1 VLARDSVPALSVFGH
16 QMINSRKDLGAL
28 GPKGITRRRF
38 VQSLLAAGGAGLALS
53 PQLAVAG
60 TRVGYAQGTVFHDRQ
75 GRGQRAPGDPG
86 IPGVAVSNGR
96 EVTWTDEAGRWE
108 LPVEED
114 STTFFV
120 CKPRGWTPPL
130 DRHNLPQ
137 FFHHHQP
144 RGSPTLRF
152 PGIAPT
158 GPLPVSIDFPL
169 LRCEEPDRFKAL
181 ICGDPQPRDRREL
194 GYLAQT
200 VVPELRGSD
209 AVFGV
214 SLGDIM
220 FDDLSL
226 FEPLNEVFG
235 WIGMRWHNVLG
246 NHDLNFDAPDNRH
259 AHETFRRV
267 YGPTYYSFDHGPVH
281 FLVLNNI
288 EWLGPEPERPQ
299 STGNYRGALGE
310 RQLEFVANDLAH
322 VPDDRLVVLF
332 LHIPL
337 QRGFALNP
345 RSETRDRQAL
355 YRILERRPHT
365 LSFSAHTH
373 WHRHL
378 FIDDTDGWRGAQPH
392 HHIIAGALCGS
403 WFGGAPDEHGVPHAL
418 MSDGTPRG
426 HLELEFNGNG
436 YSMDGYRSLG
446 RPRDYQMNIDAP
458 AEVTRA
464 DRAQAAVTV
473 NVFNGSERSTV
484 RLRFGPG
491 DAWRTLARVE
501 APDPRFVRLQE
512 RDRGLQAPYR
522 ALPQPMANCPHLWRG
537 GLPED
542 LGEGTH
548 LIEIMATDLFGRNHY
563 GRRLV
568 RVTG

>member
-1 VLARDSVPALSVFGH
+1 MMKSHPE
-16 QMINSRKDLGAL
+16 LGAF
-28 GPKGITRRRF
+28 GSNRFTRRHF
-38 VQSLLAAGGAGLALS
+38 VQSLMAAGGGGLVLS
-53 PQLAVAG
+53 PHLSVAG
-60 TRVGYAQGTVFHDRQ
+60 ARVTHARGTVFHGRQ
-75 GRGQRAPGDPG
+75 GSGQRTPGDRG

-96 EVTWTDEAGRWE
+96 EVTWTDEAGRWQ
-108 LPVEED
+108 LPVEDE

-120 CKPRGWTPPL
+120 VKPRGWTPPL
-130 DRHNLPQ
+130 DRHHLPR
-137 FFHHHQP
+137 FYYHHQP
-144 RGSPTLRF
+144 AGSPVQRF
-152 PGIAPT
+152 AGIAPT
-158 GPLPVSIDFPL
+158 GPLPASIDFPL
-169 LRCEEPDRFKAL
+169 LPCEEPDRFKAL
-181 ICGDPQPRDRREL
+181 VCGDPQPRDLREL

-200 VVPELRGSD
+200 VVPELRGRD
-209 AVFGV
+209 AAFGV

-220 FDDLSL
+220 FDDLAL
-226 FEPLNEVFG
+226 FEPLNQAFG
-235 WIGMRWHNVLG
+235 WIGVRWHNVLG

-267 YGPTYYSFDHGPVH
+267 YGPPYYAFDHGPVH

-299 STGNYRGALGE
+299 STGNYRGSLGE
-310 RQLEFVANDLAH
+310 RQLEFIANDLAR

-355 YRILERRPHT
+355 YRLLERRPHT

-378 FIDDTDGWRGAQPH
+378 FIDESDGWRGAQPH
-392 HHIIAGALCGS
+392 HHIIAGTLCGS
-403 WFGGAPDEHGVPHAL
+403 WFGGAPNELGVPHAL

-426 HLELEFNGNG
+426 YLELEFDGNQ
-436 YSMDGYRSLG
+436 YCMDGYCSLG

-458 AEVTRA
+458 TEISRT
-464 DRAQAAVTV
+464 DRVGSAVTV

-484 RLRFGPG
+484 RIRFGPG
-491 DAWRTLARVE
+491 DAWRKLERVE
-501 APDPRFVRLQE
+501 APDPLFVRLQE
-512 RDRGLQAPYR
+512 RDRGLQTPYR
-522 ALPQPMANCPHLWRG
+522 PLPQPMANCPHLWRG
-537 GLPED
+537 DLPGD

-548 LIEIMATDLFGRNHY
+548 LIEVMATDFFGKTHH
-563 GRRLV
+563 GRRLI
-568 RVTG
+568 RVIA